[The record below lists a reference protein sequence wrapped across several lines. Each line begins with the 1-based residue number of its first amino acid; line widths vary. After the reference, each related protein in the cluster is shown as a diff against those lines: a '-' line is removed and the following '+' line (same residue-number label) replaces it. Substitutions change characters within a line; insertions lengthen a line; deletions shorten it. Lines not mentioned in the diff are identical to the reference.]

1 LSGFK
6 TPPADPEAVQ
16 ALVDHVF
23 HVADWAEESFRY
35 WHAAD
40 RRFAPCLLEKLRVRQ
55 PRV

>member
-1 LSGFK
+1 MSGFK